1 MRFISAGAG
10 SGKTYRLTEL
20 LHEMLSAGQVNPAGV
35 IATTFTKKA
44 AAELRERVRGHLSN
58 KGHHAL
64 ATAIGQARIGTVNSV
79 CGALLARF
87 AFEAGLPPEQRI
99 LDEEPAQQVLKEAID
114 LVTEGR
120 SLGEFLAAA
129 RRLGLGESIRQ
140 QEIPW
145 QKAFRE
151 IVDSARANGIDP
163 EALRRFGPENA
174 DRLLAHFPKVSATD
188 LDASLAQSI
197 ESALPVLKASLSGPK
212 PKLNTGKYVEFLEGV
227 LRDLAS
233 KDLLWSQWPKLS
245 KESPEAALRTVSQP
259 VADAA
264 ALHPTH
270 SRLRAD
276 VHLYLQQIFSLAAD
290 SLTAYAERKRQ
301 LGAVD
306 FADQERTLL
315 DILDNPQVRETLK
328 EELDLLMVDEFQD
341 TSPIQLALFL
351 KLARLAKHVVWVG
364 DVKQAI
370 YGFRGG
376 DTALM
381 QAVVRSLPA
390 MGGDKETL
398 RMSYRSRPALVH
410 WVNDLFGEAFP
421 DLLPEEIRLSPIRK
435 EITATP
441 AVEDWLLDGN
451 AADQYQS
458 IASGIASLVNEGYQV
473 VDRKTNLPRVIRLG
487 DIAVLARSNPT
498 VKAIA
503 IALSG
508 RQIPSSTAQ
517 PGLLSRP
524 EIVLA
529 LACVRRLNDER
540 DTIATA
546 EIVSLAHCEDPD
558 VWVSDRFEWINSDGE
573 VSAWRDTSGGP
584 VEPIFAV
591 LQELRGQRPV
601 LSPREA
607 VELVVERCRL
617 VRQVLQWQTSAERGR
632 MRLANLDRLLE
643 YAGEYE
649 EDCRTS
655 HEAATLSGFLLWMQE
670 LERAELD
677 YLPQGSTDAVQIMT
691 HHAAKGL
698 EWPVVVL
705 VDLAGKVMDSIWDS
719 VRAESRTALHA
730 EDPLRDRFVRYWP
743 WPYGQQQKVPV
754 GDDVETSEA
763 GQLVRNAAIEEH
775 KRLLYVSLTRARDLI
790 VVARPQ
796 KALDEEWMRT
806 IGLAQRLPSGDSQS
820 ISLNDGTQVPFRR
833 RTLSAMTANLPRIET
848 HGNLRWY
855 TGTTSHSERLPLVV
869 SPSAAGETD
878 ASAVEVVDIGSRINT
893 SEIEDRSILGEAIH
907 ACIAADIVASETGLT
922 EFEVQRVLERYGL
935 TDTVSPPQVA
945 NQLKAVRDW
954 LKARWPGAKPW
965 VEVPVSRSLA
975 NGQRVAGRMDLL
987 LRTTDGWVL
996 LDHKSTSQS
1005 RQQAADLAARYSGQ
1019 LAAYRETIE
1028 AVTQLPVKETW
1039 LVLPV
1044 AGVAIRVMVKNAA
1057 FAQKQQ
1063 TPASMS
1069 QGLRDRAKISSH
1081 LALSDLRLDCVVPF
1095 GMCFV

>member
-1 MRFISAGAG
+1 MSASVRFISAGAG

-87 AFEAGLPPEQRI
+87 AFEAGLPPEQRV
-99 LDEEPAQQVLKEAID
+99 LDEERARQVLKEAID
-114 LVTEGR
+114 LTTEGR
-120 SLGEFLAAA
+120 SLAEFLAVA
-129 RRLGLGESIRQ
+129 RRLGLGESVRQ

-151 IVDSARANGIDP
+151 IVDSARANGIEPDV
-163 EALRRFGPENA
+163 LRTFGKENA
-174 DRLLAHFPKVSATD
+174 DRLLAYFPKVSAVE
-188 LDASLAQSI
+188 LDTSLRQSI
-197 ESALPVLKASLSGPK
+197 DAVLPALNRSLSGPK
-212 PKLNTGKYVEFLEGV
+212 PKQNTGRYAELLESV
-227 LRDLAS
+227 LRDLTS
-233 KDLLWSQWPKLS
+233 GDLLWSQWPKLA
-245 KESPEAALRTVSQP
+245 KESPEAALRTVVQP

-264 ALHPTH
+264 ALHAAH
-270 SRLRAD
+270 SRLQSDAQF
-276 VHLYLQQIFSLAAD
+276 YLQQIFNLAAD
-290 SLTAYAERKRQ
+290 SLAAYAERKRQ

-315 DILDNPQVRETLK
+315 DILDNPQVSETLRD
-328 EELDLLMVDEFQD
+328 ELDLLMVDEFQD

-364 DVKQAI
+364 DIKQAI

-381 QAVVRSLPA
+381 QAVVKSLPA
-390 MGGDKETL
+390 LGGGKETL
-398 RMSYRSRPALVH
+398 PNSYRSRPALVH
-410 WVNDLFGEAFP
+410 WVNDLFGAVFT

-435 EITATP
+435 ELTAMS

-451 AADQYQS
+451 ASDQHQS

-473 VDRKTNLPRVIRLG
+473 VDRKTNQPRGVRLG
-487 DIAVLARSNPT
+487 DIAVLARSNST

-503 IALSG
+503 ATLSG

-529 LACVRRLNDER
+529 MACLRRLNDER

-546 EIVSLAHCEDPD
+546 EIVSLAQCEDPD
-558 VWVSDRFEWINSDGE
+558 VWLSDRLEWINRDGD
-573 VSAWRDTSGGP
+573 VSAWRDTRGGL
-584 VEPIFAV
+584 VAPIFVA
-591 LQELRGQRPV
+591 LQALRAQRPV

-607 VELVVERCRL
+607 VELVIARCGL
-617 VRQVLQWQTSAERGR
+617 ARQVLQWQTSAERGR

-655 HEAATLSGFLLWMQE
+655 REAATLSGFLLWMQE
-670 LERAELD
+670 LEHAELD
-677 YLPQGSTDAVQIMT
+677 HLPQGGGDAVQIMT

-705 VDLAGKVMDSIWDS
+705 VDLAGKVLDSMWDS
-719 VRAESRTALHA
+719 VRAESRTTFNA
-730 EDPLRDRFVRYWP
+730 EDPLRDRFLRYWP
-743 WPYGQQQKVPV
+743 WPYGQQQKVPI
-754 GDDVETSEA
+754 GDEVETSEA
-763 GQLVRNAAIEEH
+763 GQIIRKAAIEEH

-796 KALDEEWMRT
+796 KALDGEWMGT
-806 IGLAQRLPSGDSQS
+806 IGLAQRLPTGDAQS
-820 ISLNDGTQVPFRR
+820 IALNNGTQMPFRR
-833 RTLSAMTANLPRIET
+833 RALSATTANLPAIET
-848 HGNLRWY
+848 KGNVRWFA
-855 TGTTSHSERLPLVV
+855 GATSNSPRLPLVA
-869 SPSAAGETD
+869 SPSAAGETH
-878 ASAVEVVDIGSRINT
+878 ASAAEVVDIGSRIDT
-893 SEIEDRSILGEAIH
+893 SKVEDRSILGEAIH
-907 ACIAADIVASETGLT
+907 ACIAADIVASEAGLT
-922 EFEVQRVLERYGL
+922 ELEVRRVLERYGVA
-935 TDTVSPPQVA
+935 DTVSSPQVA
-945 NQLKAVRDW
+945 SQLKAIRDW
-954 LKARWPGAKPW
+954 LKVRWPGATPW
-965 VEVPVSRSLA
+965 VEAPVSRSLA

-987 LRTTDGWVL
+987 LRTAAGWIL

-1005 RQQAADLAARYSGQ
+1005 RQQAAELATQHSGQ

-1044 AGVAIRVMVKNAA
+1044 AGAAIRVMVENAA
-1057 FAQKQQ
+1057 STQKPP
-1063 TPASMS
+1063 TPVSTS
-1069 QGLRDRAKISSH
+1069 PGISI
-1081 LALSDLRLDCVVPF
+1081 
-1095 GMCFV
+1095 